1 MNGPA
6 TAVVAGLSLKSM
18 NHYRDHSPATTVGW
32 VRVARRFSNVVSP
45 PVIFAVL
52 ALALSWYELGFWDG
66 LIWAAVYGFW
76 VSLAPILF
84 VLFLLQTGRISDL
97 HMNTSKE
104 RRWPYVASVLGAVIA
119 FLFLLIFDG
128 PNSLHCLAIFSIIE
142 LATLSIITNF
152 WMISI
157 HATSI
162 AAATM
167 IVGLVFGLL
176 PALLILPL
184 VILVSWVRLYL
195 RRHTWAQVVA
205 GIILGVASVYVTTL
219 FGCFV

>member
-1 MNGPA
+1 M
-6 TAVVAGLSLKSM
+6 
-18 NHYRDHSPATTVGW
+18 
-32 VRVARRFSNVVSP
+32 
-45 PVIFAVL
+45 I
-52 ALALSWYELGFWDG
+52 AL
-66 LIWAAVYGFW
+66 
-76 VSLAPILF
+76 
-84 VLFLLQTGRISDL
+84 
-97 HMNTSKE
+97 
-104 RRWPYVASVLGAVIA
+104 
-119 FLFLLIFDG
+119 LFLLIFDG

-162 AAATM
+162 SAATV

-195 RRHTWAQVVA
+195 RRHTWTQVVA
-205 GIILGVASVYVTTL
+205 GIILGVASVYATTL

>member
-1 MNGPA
+1 
-6 TAVVAGLSLKSM
+6 M
-18 NHYRDHSPATTVGW
+18 NHYRDHNPAATVGW

-45 PVIFAVL
+45 PVIFAIL

-66 LIWAAVYGFW
+66 LLWAAVYGFW

-84 VLFLLQTGRISDL
+84 VLYLLQTGRISDL

-104 RRWPYVASVLGAVIA
+104 RRWPYVASVFGAVIA
-119 FLFLLIFDG
+119 FIFVLIFNG
-128 PNSLHCLAIFSIIE
+128 PDLLLCLSIFSIIE

-162 AAATM
+162 SAATV
-167 IVGLVFGLL
+167 IVGLVFGLV
-176 PALLILPL
+176 PALLLMPL
-184 VILVSWVRLYL
+184 DILVAWVRLYL

-205 GIILGVASVYVTTL
+205 GLTLGLASVYITTL
-219 FGCFV
+219 FGCFG

>member
-1 MNGPA
+1 MNQF
-6 TAVVAGLSLKSM
+6 
-18 NHYRDHSPATTVGW
+18 RDHNAASTIGW

-52 ALALSWYELGFWDG
+52 ALALAWYELPFWEG
-66 LIWAAVYGFW
+66 LMWAAIYGFW

-84 VLFLLQTGRISDL
+84 VVYLLHTSRISDL
-97 HMNTSKE
+97 HMNTSEE
-104 RRWPYVASVLGAVIA
+104 RRWPYIASVLGAIIA
-119 FLFLLIFDG
+119 LVFILLFDG
-128 PNSLHCLAIFSIIE
+128 PELLRCLAIFCIIE
-142 LATLSIITNF
+142 LAALAIITNF

-162 AAATM
+162 SAATV

-176 PALLILPL
+176 PALLLIPIILL
-184 VILVSWVRLYL
+184 VCWVRLYL
-195 RRHTWAQVVA
+195 RRHNWAQVIA
-205 GIILGVASVYVTTL
+205 GLTLGVLSVYTVTL